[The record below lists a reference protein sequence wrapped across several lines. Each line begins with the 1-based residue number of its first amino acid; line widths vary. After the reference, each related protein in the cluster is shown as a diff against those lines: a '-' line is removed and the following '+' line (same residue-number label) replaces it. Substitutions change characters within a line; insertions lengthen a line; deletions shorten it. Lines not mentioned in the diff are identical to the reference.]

1 MKATTFVFAI
11 IGLAF
16 FSSCDKEGTNSNLQT
31 EMPAIDSLTTNSTRI
46 TYGGDDPAIL
56 KCFAT
61 GGGLNYI
68 WEVDLGDLFVLNNEG
83 SEVQFTASPCCIGE
97 KTITCTV
104 ANDQGKVSE
113 SIAITIT
120 L

>member
-11 IGLAF
+11 IGLIF
-16 FSSCDKEGTNSNLQT
+16 FNSCEKEGTNSNLQT
-31 EMPAIDSLTTNSTRI
+31 EMPAIDSLITNTTQI

-56 KCFAT
+56 RCFAK
-61 GGGLNYI
+61 GGDLNYI
-68 WEVDLGDLFVLNNEG
+68 WEVDLGDLFSLNDEG
-83 SEVQFTASPCCIGE
+83 SEVQFTASPCCIGD
-97 KTITCTV
+97 KMITCTV
-104 ANDQGKVSE
+104 SNDKGKVSE